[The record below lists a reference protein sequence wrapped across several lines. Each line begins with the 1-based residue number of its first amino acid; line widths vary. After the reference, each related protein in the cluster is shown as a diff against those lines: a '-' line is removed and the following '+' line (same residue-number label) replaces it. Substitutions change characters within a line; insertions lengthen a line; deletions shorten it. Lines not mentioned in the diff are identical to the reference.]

1 MSDGGAGDPLDDL
14 GRRLDAARRGR
25 GPREQ
30 PGPQAAETSEERRAL
45 AVGLR
50 IGLELVVAVCV
61 GAALG
66 WAFDGW
72 LGTAPW
78 GMIGFLFLGF
88 AAGVANIFR
97 TALGMERAVGFG
109 PPPPRDAWSDD
120 EE

>member
-1 MSDGGAGDPLDDL
+1 MSDGDAGDPLRAL
-14 GRRLDAARRGR
+14 GRRLEAAQRGR
-25 GPREQ
+25 PKPAVGA
-30 PGPQAAETSEERRAL
+30 PQAAAAGEARRAL
-45 AVGLR
+45 GVGLR

-72 LGTAPW
+72 LGTGPW
-78 GMIGFLFLGF
+78 GMILCLFLGF
-88 AAGVANIFR
+88 AGGVANVFR
-97 TALGMERAVGFG
+97 VALGMERAVGFA